1 MFGWLLSHWDL
12 LAGAAGIA
20 SGGLGFVLPRA
31 WKWVAIGAAVLLL
44 GGYIAVLK
52 IGQANLRA
60 DLAIEQ
66 GERAKATAE
75 RDQEKA
81 TAEANRRAALALA
94 ASQRAAAED
103 RIALA
108 EQLRQARGRVQ
119 IITREVLRD
128 PSASDPL
135 PGAFSP
141 LLRRVRPGP

>member
-1 MFGWLLSHWDL
+1 MFGLSSLLS
-12 LAGAAGIA
+12 
-20 SGGLGFVLPRA
+20 GLGAKIALG
-31 WKWVAIGAAVLLL
+31 AILTALALGALLYVQTL
-44 GGYIAVLK
+44 RLTIER
-52 IGQANLRA
+52 QA
-60 DLAIEQ
+60 
-66 GERAKATAE
+66 GEIIRTTAE

>member
-1 MFGWLLSHWDL
+1 MFGLSSLLS
-12 LAGAAGIA
+12 
-20 SGGLGFVLPRA
+20 GLGAKIALG
-31 WKWVAIGAAVLLL
+31 AILTALALGALLYVQSL
-44 GGYIAVLK
+44 RLTIER
-52 IGQANLRA
+52 QA
-60 DLAIEQ
+60 
-66 GERAKATAE
+66 GEIVRTTAE

-108 EQLRQARGRVQ
+108 EQLRQARSRVQ

-128 PSASDPL
+128 PSANDPL